1 MTKIIATILV
11 LLQILLFIIYF
22 GKFAVKWL
30 NPSSKGQ
37 PIWVAD
43 RDRVLLFYSIT
54 FLFTSSILTKSI
66 EKHSPF
72 FEYFTL
78 ILIVSMTA
86 MMVFFYYTKF
96 MAFEPKQHIKK
107 DDKKILISSSF
118 KIKELSKVK
127 LKEIVTPFLQK
138 ECFNSELNIFTKII
152 IENNLIHG
160 KINCIELSKNKT
172 ISYSSIFVL
181 MNEITEYGILDLFQD
196 ERKSLLL
203 YIQNNFERG
212 KKPIEYTNLEAAFAK
227 WRKNNS

>member
-30 NPSSKGQ
+30 NPSSKAQ
-37 PIWVAD
+37 PIWVAN
-43 RDRVLLFYSIT
+43 RDRVLLFYSII
-54 FLFTSSILTKSI
+54 FLFTSSVLTKSI
-66 EKHSPF
+66 EKHSPYL
-72 FEYFTL
+72 EYLAL
-78 ILIVSMTA
+78 ILIVVMTA
-86 MMVFFYYTKF
+86 MMVLFYYTKF

-138 ECFNSELNIFTKII
+138 ECFNSELNIFTNII
-152 IENNLIHG
+152 IENNLKHG

-181 MNEITEYGILDLFQD
+181 MNEITEFGILDLFQD

-212 KKPIEYTNLEAAFAK
+212 KTPIEYTNLEAAFAK